1 MVCYELI
8 AEIKGANQKASNAMC
23 EVENLELNLNN
34 LFYLN
39 FFLRNWPP
47 YLKRFLRRVE

>member
-1 MVCYELI
+1 MCYELI
-8 AEIKGANQKASNAMC
+8 AEIKGANQKASDAMW

-39 FFLRNWPP
+39 LFLRNWPP
-47 YLKRFLRRVE
+47 YLKRFLRRME